1 MGFSESFLQ
10 KHHKASSKY
19 TKEGFLESFSK
30 PKFSHDTANWSHADK
45 KIRVRLAT
53 NDEFFNPNDS
63 MNESM
68 NAFKDFLKER
78 TMESVVGSKTKAKQ
92 FHGLLEGDY
101 EIATRG
107 FYTNNFEGLKTL
119 FQRYPEMFESIQ
131 TYEQF
136 KMSEN
141 LVQSF
146 IKE

>member
-10 KHHKASSKY
+10 KHYKVTSKY

-45 KIRVRLAT
+45 KFRVRLVS
-53 NDEFFNPNDS
+53 NRELVNPNDS
-63 MNESM
+63 MN
-68 NAFKDFLKER
+68 FLKDLLKER
-78 TMESVVGSKTKAKQ
+78 TMASVVGSKTKAKQ

-101 EIATRG
+101 EIATGG

>member
-53 NDEFFNPNDS
+53 NDELVNPNDS
-63 MNESM
+63 MNF
-68 NAFKDFLKER
+68 FKGFLKER

-107 FYTNNFEGLKTL
+107 FYTNNLEGLKTL

-131 TYEQF
+131 THEQF
-136 KMSEN
+136 KMSEM

-146 IKE
+146 IEE

>member
-10 KHHKASSKY
+10 KHYKASSKY

-45 KIRVRLAT
+45 IFRVRLAS
-53 NDEFFNPNDS
+53 NSELVNPNDS
-63 MNESM
+63 MN
-68 NAFKDFLKER
+68 FLKDLLKEK

>member
-30 PKFSHDTANWSHADK
+30 PKFSHDTANWSHKDK
-45 KIRVRLAT
+45 EYRVRLVSNHELA
-53 NDEFFNPNDS
+53 NPNDS
-63 MNESM
+63 MNV
-68 NAFKDFLKER
+68 FKTFLKER

-119 FQRYPEMFESIQ
+119 FQKFPEMFESIQ

-136 KMSEN
+136 KMSEE
-141 LVQSF
+141 LVKTF

>member
-53 NDEFFNPNDS
+53 NDELVNPNDS
-63 MNESM
+63 MNF
-68 NAFKDFLKER
+68 FKGFPKER

-107 FYTNNFEGLKTL
+107 FYTNNLEGLKTL

-131 TYEQF
+131 THEQF
-136 KMSEN
+136 KMSEM

-146 IKE
+146 IEE